1 MYFIFLCI
9 HIICAIFF
17 IAYVFF
23 DVCIYRF
30 AYKHES
36 KEDCDKIK
44 KAYTKSSIIIF
55 ISIFILLLSSGF
67 YLLSFYEFVSFWD
80 IFKSNLGIF
89 LFIKLT
95 LLIAMLGLTLYS
107 LFFIKI
113 LKRKDPLKSHLIA
126 LILCILI
133 VICAKAMLYF

>member
-1 MYFIFLCI
+1 MHFIFICI
-9 HIICAIFF
+9 HLICTIFF

-23 DVCIYRF
+23 DVCVYHF
-30 AYKHES
+30 AYKHQS

-55 ISIFILLLSSGF
+55 ASIFILLLLSGF
-67 YLLSFYEFVSFWD
+67 YLLSFYEINSFWD
-80 IFKSNLGIF
+80 FFASNFGIF
-89 LFIKLT
+89 LFIKLL
-95 LLIAMLGLTLYS
+95 LLITMLVLTFYS
-107 LFFIKI
+107 LFFIKV